1 MTALCELLVT
11 LTGARGVGKTR
22 LAVQATVLPIRSC
35 GSGGWWGRGDPSGLG
50 RRTMTRRSSRSSLT
64 TTCRWPRL
72 RLPEWQA
79 ALDALKAL
87 LQMGVEAAIGYGS
100 VTLGVVPGLVLTA
113 WPPPGERGV
122 VARSASHEPVSVHRR
137 RASDAM
143 GRGAHRD

>member
-11 LTGARGVGKTR
+11 LTGARAVGKTR
-22 LAVQATVLPIRSC
+22 LAVQVSVLPIRSC
-35 GSGGWWGRGDPSGLG
+35 ASGGWWGRGDPSGLG
-50 RRTMTRRSSRSSLT
+50 RRTRRSSRSSST

-79 ALDALKAL
+79 PLDALKAL

-122 VARSASHEPVSVHRR
+122 VARSASDKPVSVHRR
-137 RASDAM
+137 QPSDAM